1 MQNSESLVYFVKS
14 NTKAEPYPGETIS
27 ALARRTG
34 IYIDSPCGDNGLC
47 GKCGVQIM
55 GVAAP
60 EPTGRERG
68 VFSEA
73 ELKLGFRLSCQHEAL
88 PGMQIVVP
96 DSDLASAQ
104 ILGSAEEPLS
114 LSGRDRS
121 GPLGIAIDIGTTTIV
136 MYLINKKHKITLAV
150 SSAVNPQVSFD
161 ADVIARISYASESAE
176 GLNTL
181 QRCIIDQLNL
191 MIADVLKKGEASRD
205 DIDSMIV
212 AGNTTMEHIF
222 AGVSPAS
229 IGMAPF
235 SPQFY
240 SSLSFKPSELGIEL
254 NDSALIRLLP
264 NISGFVGGDIVSGI
278 IYSEITKSD
287 AISLLVDIG
296 TNNEMLIGNK
306 DFIVCC
312 SAAAGPALEGAKISS
327 GMRAASGAIDC
338 VALENG
344 DLKITTIGNSVPR
357 GVCGSGLVDAV
368 SVLLSS
374 GVLESSGK
382 FAETEAIS
390 NPALAE
396 RLKAAKGA
404 RRSAVSFRLNSQQ
417 ESEEVSLT
425 QKDIRE
431 VQLAK
436 GAIATGVELMLEDI
450 GKSLSDVDRVFLAG
464 AFGNYINIKNAKR
477 LGILPNV
484 ADEKI
489 IPIGNSSGLGACK
502 IMYNDDLWAEAEEIL
517 KMSRHIE
524 LATHPHFQDKF
535 IKNLSF

>member
-1 MQNSESLVYFVKS
+1 MLNSESLVYFVKS
-14 NTKAEPYPGETIS
+14 KTTVEPYPGETIS
-27 ALARRTG
+27 ALARRSG
-34 IYIDSPCGDNGLC
+34 VYIDSPCGDNGLC

-55 GVAAP
+55 GIDAP
-60 EPTGRERG
+60 EPTGRERA
-68 VFSEA
+68 VFSEG
-73 ELKLGFRLSCQHEAL
+73 ELKLGFRLSCMHEAKA
-88 PGMQIVVP
+88 GMQIIVP
-96 DSDLASAQ
+96 DSDLGSAQ
-104 ILGSAEEPLS
+104 ILGSAEES
-114 LSGRDRS
+114 SSTSDRDSS

-136 MYLINKKHKITLAV
+136 MYLVNKKHRATIAV
-150 SSAVNPQVSFD
+150 SSAVNPQVSFG
-161 ADVIARISYASESAE
+161 ADVIARISYAAESPEA
-176 GLNTL
+176 LNTL
-181 QRCIIDQLNL
+181 QRCIVDRLNI
-191 MIADVLKKGEASRD
+191 MIADVLEKGHASRD
-205 DIDSMIV
+205 NIDSMVV

-235 SPQFY
+235 SPQFHC
-240 SSLSFKPSELGIEL
+240 SLSFKPSELGIEL
-254 NDSALIRLLP
+254 NESAVIRLLP

-312 SAAAGPALEGAKISS
+312 SAAAGPAFEGAKISS

-344 DLKITTIGNSVPR
+344 DLKISTIGNAAPR

-368 SVLLSS
+368 SLLVSS
-374 GVLESSGK
+374 GVLEPSGK
-382 FAETEAIS
+382 FAEAETIPT
-390 NPALAE
+390 PALAK
-396 RLKAAKGA
+396 RLKAAEG
-404 RRSAVSFRLNSQQ
+404 RRRASVSFRLNSLQ

-436 GAIATGVELMLEDI
+436 GAIATGVELMREEI
-450 GKSLSDVDRVFLAG
+450 GRTLADVDRVFLAG

-477 LGILPNV
+477 LGILPAV
-484 ADEKI
+484 EDEKI

-502 IMYNDDLWAEAEEIL
+502 IMYNDNLWDEAEEIL